1 MLLGLKVDPLV
12 STGEHWVFKPCL
24 PAKTDDEW
32 NLAKRKNPCSV
43 DRW

>member
-1 MLLGLKVDPLV
+1 MLLGLEVDPLV
-12 STGEHWVFKPCL
+12 STGKHWVLKPRL

-32 NLAKRKNPCSV
+32 NLAKWKNTSSV

>member
-1 MLLGLKVDPLV
+1 MLLGSKVDPLA
-12 STGEHWVFKPCL
+12 STGEPRLLKPRL